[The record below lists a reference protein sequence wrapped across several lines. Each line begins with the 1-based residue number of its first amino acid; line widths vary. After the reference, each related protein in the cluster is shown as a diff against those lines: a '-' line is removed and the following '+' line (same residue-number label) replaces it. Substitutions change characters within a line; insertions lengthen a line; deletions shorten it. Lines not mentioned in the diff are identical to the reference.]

1 MPRVIA
7 GHESGHHARID
18 GDRAIEQDLE
28 LGVRRRIHRPAAQ
41 DLNVRM
47 SAANEDDC
55 AKGTQRIVSSGVIG
69 VIGVIVVKGGP
80 I

>member
-1 MPRVIA
+1 
-7 GHESGHHARID
+7 
-18 GDRAIEQDLE
+18 
-28 LGVRRRIHRPAAQ
+28 
-41 DLNVRM
+41 M

-69 VIGVIVVKGGP
+69 VIGVIVVIVVKGGP